1 MLLLGG
7 LFTVWVGPM
16 AKPAMAADRGDPTE
30 SNSGLAHTAADVR
43 TATASGD
50 WTQFHNG
57 PTREGYNSAETTL
70 SPSNVSGL
78 SVAWRA
84 ATGNYVYSSPAVANG
99 VVYVGSEDGKLYA
112 YAVGCA
118 SGGASCPPSWTA
130 TTGGSIGFS
139 SPAVADGIVYAG
151 SFDGKLYAYAV
162 GCNSGGGT
170 CAPLWTATTGNTI
183 DSSPAVANGVV
194 YVGSDDH
201 KLYAYAVGCNSGG
214 GTCTPLWTAATGGA
228 VESSPAVANGV
239 VYVGSLDGKL
249 YAYAV
254 GCNTGGGTCTP
265 LWTAT
270 TGNTVY
276 SSPAVADG
284 VVYFGSGD
292 HKLYAYAVGCNSGGG
307 SCTPLW
313 TAASGNYIISPPA
326 VANGVVYF
334 GSGDGKLYAYAVGC
348 ASGGGACTAIWTGT
362 TGGPIQSSPAV
373 ANGVIY
379 IGSGDHNLY
388 AYAVGCNSSGGTC
401 LPLWTATTGDS
412 VYSSPA
418 VANGVV
424 YVGSDDGKLYAFSL
438 GGTTPSIP
446 GSAWYGGDGVNV
458 CYPAGDRSS
467 DYCGG
472 QHYVV
477 GDPRDDKNNPLG
489 WWQCVELAQRFY
501 KSQGWTWPDA
511 TTSSGTFIGVAGAAD
526 IKTWAK
532 NLQAGTGE
540 VSWHDNGSG
549 YVPRAG
555 DLIVTDRS
563 AGNGN
568 AGHVSIVDSTDP
580 SKRKIKVVEQN
591 HSPTGWAQYS
601 YSASGQI
608 ARDGYINASSVVV
621 NDDSTSILGT
631 VHVEKSSTTATPAA
645 GGSVNLPGG
654 TQLAIGSGAA
664 ASSGTLALSSFDAS
678 SLPDPLTSGL
688 QLSGDGASVL
698 LPTLSSG
705 SSATLSFSYDPSSIP
720 SGWTLSIYQDG
731 DWTALPTTL
740 SNGIASAQVSASTG
754 YALLVSPTHSTYVP
768 LTPVR
773 LVDSR
778 PGTGQTGLTASLVHN
793 TPASFIVTGRAGIPA
808 NAVAVTG
815 NLTVTNQTSFGY
827 LSLTPTQPTGVP
839 ATSTLN
845 FPTGDNRANAVVVP
859 LGSDGAGH
867 GVLWVTYEGLFP
879 TAQTDVIFDATG
891 YFVPDDA
898 GSTYVPVTPTRFVD
912 SRAGAGQTGL
922 SASLAYNAPV
932 SFRVSARTDTGLPIP
947 DNAVAVTGNLTVTN
961 QSSFGYF
968 SLTPSQPSG
977 VPGTSTLN
985 FPTGDNRANAVVVPL
1000 GTDGSGHRVIWIT
1013 YEAISSSASA
1023 DVVFDVTGYFVPG
1036 ASGAYYVPVTPN
1048 RLVDS
1053 RPGADHSGLSSSLSY
1068 NAPASFVATDRCSG
1082 VAAAN
1087 VPASAVAVTG
1097 NLTVTNQTSF
1107 GYLSLT
1113 PSQPAGTPSTS
1124 TLNFPVGD
1132 NRANAVIAPLGTD
1145 DAGHGA
1151 LWITYE
1157 AVSSSASTDAVF
1169 DVTGYFVK

>member
-1 MLLLGG
+1 MGSGSWTQPVAQTSGPGSSFGTGLSAITGDWDPIRHQILFWGNGSGSNQLWSFSPTTNVWAHLNPSGTPPTGVRKAVWDDFDSWLLL
-7 LFTVWVGPM
+7 
-16 AKPAMAADRGDPTE
+16 
-30 SNSGLAHTAADVR
+30 
-43 TATASGD
+43 
-50 WTQFHNG
+50 
-57 PTREGYNSAETTL
+57 Y
-70 SPSNVSGL
+70 
-78 SVAWRA
+78 
-84 ATGNYVYSSPAVANG
+84 
-99 VVYVGSEDGKLYA
+99 
-112 YAVGCA
+112 
-118 SGGASCPPSWTA
+118 
-130 TTGGSIGFS
+130 
-139 SPAVADGIVYAG
+139 
-151 SFDGKLYAYAV
+151 
-162 GCNSGGGT
+162 SGGGT
-170 CAPLWTATTGNTI
+170 SADVVAYDPVANAWIALTASGGVPVSRYYPAMAWDSTDRVLLMFGGGPSYCCNSSDYGDLWQFSPATRKWTQLSTTGAPGPRHAASGVWDSQQGVFLVIDGSRLDKVQYYDELWTYSPSKGQWQQVDAAGTHPEKRDAASAAYDSATGNTYLF
-183 DSSPAVANGVV
+183 G
-194 YVGSDDH
+194 GSDDDVW
-201 KLYAYAVGCNSGG
+201 LNSLSVLSIGG
-214 GTCTPLWTAATGGA
+214 GQTP
-228 VESSPAVANGV
+228 V
-239 VYVGSLDGKL
+239 
-249 YAYAV
+249 
-254 GCNTGGGTCTP
+254 
-265 LWTAT
+265 
-270 TGNTVY
+270 
-276 SSPAVADG
+276 
-284 VVYFGSGD
+284 
-292 HKLYAYAVGCNSGGG
+292 
-307 SCTPLW
+307 
-313 TAASGNYIISPPA
+313 
-326 VANGVVYF
+326 
-334 GSGDGKLYAYAVGC
+334 
-348 ASGGGACTAIWTGT
+348 
-362 TGGPIQSSPAV
+362 
-373 ANGVIY
+373 
-379 IGSGDHNLY
+379 
-388 AYAVGCNSSGGTC
+388 
-401 LPLWTATTGDS
+401 
-412 VYSSPA
+412 
-418 VANGVV
+418 
-424 YVGSDDGKLYAFSL
+424 
-438 GGTTPSIP
+438 IP
-446 GSAWYGGDGVNV
+446 GSAWHGDGVTV

-477 GDPRDDKNNPLG
+477 GDPRDSQNNPLG

-501 KSQGWTWPDA
+501 KSHGWTWPDA
-511 TTSSGTFIGVAGAAD
+511 TTSSGTFIGVGGAAD

-532 NLQAGTGE
+532 SIQASTGE

-563 AGNGN
+563 AGNYD
-568 AGHVSIVDSTDP
+568 AGHVSIVDSTDT

-601 YSASGQI
+601 YGASGQI
-608 ARDGYINASSVVV
+608 ARDGYINPSSVVV
-621 NDDSTSILGT
+621 NDDSTLILGT

-645 GGSVNLPGG
+645 GASVNLPGG

-678 SLPDPLTSGL
+678 NLPDPLPSGL
-688 QLSGDGASVL
+688 QLSGDGASVT

-778 PGTGQTGLTASLVHN
+778 SGAGQTGLTASLVHD

-827 LSLTPTQPTGVP
+827 LSLTPTHPTGTP

-859 LGSDGAGH
+859 LGSDGAGR
-867 GVLWVTYEGLFP
+867 GVLWLTYEGLSAAA
-879 TAQTDVIFDATG
+879 TTDVIFDATG
-891 YFVPDDA
+891 YFVPDDT

-912 SRAGAGQTGL
+912 SRAGTGQTGL

-932 SFRVSARTDTGLPIP
+932 SFRVSARTDTGLSIP

-968 SLTPSQPSG
+968 SLTPTQPSG

-1000 GTDGSGHRVIWIT
+1000 GIDGSGHRVIWIT

-1023 DVVFDVTGYFVPG
+1023 DVVFDVTGYFVPD

-1053 RPGADHSGLSSSLSY
+1053 RPGADQSGLSGSLSY
-1068 NAPASFVATDRCSG
+1068 NAPASFVATDRSSG

-1113 PSQPAGTPSTS
+1113 PSQPGGTPSTS

-1132 NRANAVIAPLGTD
+1132 NRANAVIVPLGLDGT
-1145 DAGHGA
+1145 GHGT

-1157 AVSSSASTDAVF
+1157 AVSPSASTDAVF